1 MDYPFNIFQAYKVL
15 LMNIRVIV
23 EVIIMNETK
32 QIDFSDDETIN
43 KAIEFVKV
51 GLTFEEVQIKFNLTD
66 NDIYLIDLVLN
77 EL

>member
-32 QIDFSDDETIN
+32 QINFSDDETIN